1 MGVRGRP
8 PKPVALR
15 LIEGNPGK
23 RAIKDDALKIGGP
36 PEPTR
41 TLRAETR
48 IIWDRLVKYMP
59 AGVWNCCDSD
69 LLMAYC
75 ELVALHDRA
84 TIALNAAPSIT
95 VAKSNGDAALNPLVR
110 IQIDTAMKMA
120 SLGSRLGLDPLA
132 RQTIKAPA
140 EPKVNKFVTRSTFA
154 DSEDD
159 DD

>member
-1 MGVRGRP
+1 MGTRGRP

-36 PEPTR
+36 PTPTR

-48 IIWDRLVKYMP
+48 AIWDRLVKYMP

-75 ELVALHDRA
+75 EIVALHDRA

-95 VAKSNGDAALNPLVR
+95 VTNRNGEPALNPLVR
-110 IQIDTAMKMA
+110 VQMETAMKMV

-132 RQTIKAPA
+132 RQSIKAPS
-140 EPKVNKFVTRSTFA
+140 EPKFNKFVSRDTFPGP
-154 DSEDD
+154 EDD